1 MSSAKPITLE
11 ELFRFYTGEPHQ
23 LAAIRELEADIAAN
37 GYAVAMDRGRPWYKT
52 WSTPA
57 AVVGATSNLF
67 GSLKPLLDLIAAG
80 EGDYCS
86 INRGVAGDTPGG
98 YPGLDRLTIAE
109 VQALQAK
116 GYNAVGRYQFIPSTL
131 RIALEVAG
139 LGPAA
144 RFSPEHQ
151 DWLAI
156 ALLLGGKRPLLR
168 DYLLG
173 QDVPIESAQK
183 ELALEWAS
191 IPMANGRGAYD
202 GDKAGNRATSEVKAT
217 QQALRTARAALQ
229 GRELPPL
236 QLPPQQEPKPA
247 LPPKPLSA
255 KPPKVKVKPHLLLTR
270 TGKRDQHG
278 LEILQLQRFKDG
290 VPMGVL
296 TAYSGSH
303 RNQAF
308 RRGVD
313 SKARSNEP
321 LPEGLWSIGDID
333 WAAGKDN
340 YQASWGPG
348 LGAAWV
354 PITYQAPGRTGRSA
368 IGFHLD
374 ENVNSAPGSAG
385 CVVFRTKADLQQFL
399 AWLRSD
405 DPRQLYVDWGL
416 GSCPKP

>member
-1 MSSAKPITLE
+1 MSSIKPITLE
-11 ELFRFYTGEPHQ
+11 GLFRFYTGAPHQ
-23 LAAIRELEADIAAN
+23 IAAIRELEADIAAN
-37 GYAVAMDRGRPWYKT
+37 GFAVAMDRRRSWYKT
-52 WSTPA
+52 WSTPPA
-57 AVVGATSNLF
+57 ALATTGNLF
-67 GSLKPLLDLIAAG
+67 DRLKGLLDLIAAG

-98 YPGLDRLTIAE
+98 YPGLDRLTIGE
-109 VQALQAK
+109 VQALQGK
-116 GYNAVGRYQFIPSTL
+116 GFNAVGRYQFIPSTL
-131 RIALEVAG
+131 RIALGVAG
-139 LGPAA
+139 LGPSA

-156 ALLLGGKRPLLR
+156 TLLLGGKRPVLR

-173 QDVPIESAQK
+173 KDVAIEDAQK
-183 ELALEWAS
+183 DLAFEWAS

-202 GDKAGNRATSEVKAT
+202 GDTAGNRATSEVKAT
-217 QQALRTARAALQ
+217 QQALRAARAALQ

-236 QLPPQQEPKPA
+236 RLPLQQEPKPA
-247 LPPKPLSA
+247 LPPNPPTA
-255 KPPKVKVKPHLLLTR
+255 KPPKVKVKPRLVLTR

-278 LEILQLQRFKDG
+278 LEILQLQRFNDG

-296 TAYSGSH
+296 TAYSGGP
-303 RNQAF
+303 RNQVF

-313 SKARSNEP
+313 SRRGSGEP

-333 WAAGKDN
+333 WKAGKDN
-340 YQASWGPG
+340 YSASWGPG

-354 PITYQAPGRTGRSA
+354 PIEYQAPGDTERSA

-374 ENVNSAPGSAG
+374 ENVISAPGSDG
-385 CVVFRTKADLQQFL
+385 CVVFRTKADLASFI

-405 DPRQLYVDWGL
+405 NPRQLYVDWGL